1 MCNLIFTTPQS
12 PTVTAVSAPPRSA
25 INACH
30 RQASPLHRGAF
41 PLSVNFIEISGF
53 LGSMWSSTPTALTQ
67 VHRKGTIYLK
77 GEGGY
82 ILFCVS
88 KFCATFVE
96 NIPSKDV
103 YVFFILRRRVQR
115 YRTAVRGVRIKN
127 TYTDS
132 ARFYACIIKYT
143 PTRRC
148 TILIHFP
155 KIARS
160 AEKRRSA
167 NKHIFY
173 LYIFDV
179 INLPLSKLSITTKFI
194 SSPSAAFT

>member
-1 MCNLIFTTPQS
+1 M
-12 PTVTAVSAPPRSA
+12 R
-25 INACH
+25 
-30 RQASPLHRGAF
+30 
-41 PLSVNFIEISGF
+41 
-53 LGSMWSSTPTALTQ
+53 SSTPTVLTL

-82 ILFCVS
+82 IIFCVS
-88 KFCATFVE
+88 KFCATCVE

-132 ARFYACIIKYT
+132 ARFYAFIIKYVYRDGVQYSF
-143 PTRRC
+143 P
-148 TILIHFP
+148 P